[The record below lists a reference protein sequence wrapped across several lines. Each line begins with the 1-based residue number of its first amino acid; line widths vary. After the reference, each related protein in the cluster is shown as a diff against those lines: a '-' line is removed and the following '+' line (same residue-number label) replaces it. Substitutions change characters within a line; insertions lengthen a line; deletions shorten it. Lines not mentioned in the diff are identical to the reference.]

1 MVVDAVDKCGDNTL
15 VVRHSGKELV
25 GDLSIVVEFGEGF
38 FVCDGIDDY
47 LFNSGLSL
55 SLYEE

>member
-1 MVVDAVDKCGDNTL
+1 MMINAIDKCGDNTL

-38 FVCDGIDDY
+38 FACDGIDDY

-55 SLYEE
+55 SL